1 MSYISFYR
9 KYRPKLFSQVFGQE
23 FIVRTLTNAIKLNKV
38 SHAYIFAG
46 PKGIGKTTIAKIFA
60 KAINCTQPVNGD
72 ACNQCTNC
80 QIINQN
86 QTTDIIELDA
96 ASNNGVDE
104 IRNIIENVRFLPT
117 SLKKK
122 VFIIDEAHML
132 TVQAWNAMLKTIEET
147 PDHVIFIFA
156 TTEMHKI
163 PGTILSRA
171 QHFLFNRLNDDLLSH
186 MLNDVATKEQ
196 IAIDKSAIEKIIGL
210 ADGSARDVLSILE
223 QMHMFTNGHITLKE
237 IENVFGLV
245 DIENKIKLINLILD
259 KKLEN
264 ILKILDE
271 YAQNGINFQQL
282 ISDIICIF
290 IDKLIYLQTHDLKVL
305 KYLNQKNISLI
316 DVNEIVCT
324 DLINIWQDIFMKMRH
339 VNDLKFYF
347 QLGIFNSLKYL
358 GGKKQTNIE
367 KSPVYSKDLPTPDN
381 LKQLKLPPLD
391 QVFKVSNY
399 QQVTKKN
406 NENNTNASVNNQKK
420 IIIPPVEELFNQI
433 AYNNNKESLEEVKK
447 FLSKIKNEQL
457 PNLAFLLAAN
467 KPLIA
472 SRNGMVL
479 LFDDELD
486 AALLNSKNT
495 TYNFLKEINLF
506 FNHPMYV
513 IGFSK
518 EQSKKLG
525 QVFMQVRKQGQ
536 VFDEP
541 NLSPIQEIV
550 NASNYVEQIAFEIF
564 GKK

>member
-1 MSYISFYR
+1 
-9 KYRPKLFSQVFGQE
+9 
-23 FIVRTLTNAIKLNKV
+23 
-38 SHAYIFAG
+38 
-46 PKGIGKTTIAKIFA
+46 
-60 KAINCTQPVNGD
+60 
-72 ACNQCTNC
+72 
-80 QIINQN
+80 
-86 QTTDIIELDA
+86 
-96 ASNNGVDE
+96 
-104 IRNIIENVRFLPT
+104 
-117 SLKKK
+117 
-122 VFIIDEAHML
+122 
-132 TVQAWNAMLKTIEET
+132 MLKTIEET